1 MTVKPLLWQQTA
13 VNCTLNGI
21 IKSRARMAQHKVV
34 EGVRYKEEAAPR
46 QGSGCN
52 AVRVER
58 TWIK

>member
-1 MTVKPLLWQQTA
+1 MKLLLWQQSA
-13 VNCTLNGI
+13 VNCILNGI
-21 IKSRARMAQHKVV
+21 IKSKSSEDGSHKAVV

-46 QGSGCN
+46 QGSGCS